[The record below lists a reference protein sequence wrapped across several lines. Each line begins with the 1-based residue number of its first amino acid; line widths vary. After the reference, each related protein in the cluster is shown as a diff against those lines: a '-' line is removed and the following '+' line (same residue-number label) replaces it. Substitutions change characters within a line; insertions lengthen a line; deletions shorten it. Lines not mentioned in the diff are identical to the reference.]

1 MSGSNANT
9 TKCIRLKLVAQKYID
24 RIIMILERYIYRE
37 ILEKLLWIIG
47 LLLLILASNRFVGFL
62 ADAAEGELPGE
73 LVLQMLAMKMLAT
86 LPKLLPISLFVS
98 VTLALS
104 RLAQDREL
112 TIISGTGLAA
122 GFQFRTVFKFA
133 AAFSLVVFVC
143 SFIIAPW
150 AEKGVSELKGRAEQ
164 ESDISGISAG
174 QFKEFSKGD
183 RIVYVEDMTNNNDVM
198 KNVFLQVR
206 QNQDL
211 GVLRS
216 NSARYEFSERTGSRY
231 IAFQHGHRYTGKPG
245 MLDYQIT
252 EYRTY
257 AVLIEQDDESRAL
270 SRLEAVPSLE
280 LLGSTLPKYQAELQW
295 RLSTM
300 LATLL
305 LPMLAV
311 ALTALSFRE
320 TRYVPLFIAIMVY
333 FIYSNLLGISK
344 TLIKRDDLSALI
356 GMWWVHLLL
365 ILTIVAVLKY
375 PRFRYWRRKG
385 IRQAILPGR
394 K

>member
-1 MSGSNANT
+1 
-9 TKCIRLKLVAQKYID
+9 
-24 RIIMILERYIYRE
+24 MILERYIYRE

-73 LVLQMLAMKMLAT
+73 LVLQLLTMKMLAT

-112 TIISGTGLAA
+112 TIISGTGLTL
-122 GFQFRTVFKFA
+122 GFQFKTVLKFA
-133 AAFSLVVFVC
+133 LGFSLLVFIS
-143 SFIIAPW
+143 SFIVGPW
-150 AEKGVSELKGRAEQ
+150 AEKGVSGLKGRAEQ

-183 RIVYVEDMTNNNDVM
+183 RIVYIEDIARGSGLME
-198 KNVFLQVR
+198 NVFLQVR
-206 QNQDL
+206 QHQNL
-211 GVLRS
+211 GVLHS
-216 NSARYEFSERTGSRY
+216 DSARYEFSERTGSRY
-231 IAFQHGHRYTGKPG
+231 IAFQDGHRYVGKPG

-257 AVLIEQDDESRAL
+257 AVLIEQNELTRAVNK
-270 SRLEAVPSLE
+270 LEAVPSLE
-280 LLGSTLPKYQAELQW
+280 LIGSDLPTYKAELQW
-295 RLSTM
+295 RMSYIF
-300 LATLL
+300 ATLL

-311 ALTALSFRE
+311 ALVGLSFRE

-344 TLIKRDDLSALI
+344 TLIKRDDLPAMI

-365 ILTIVAVLKY
+365 VLTIVAILKY
-375 PRFRYWRRKG
+375 PQLRYWRRQD
-385 IRQAILPGR
+385 IRQQILPSQ

>member
-1 MSGSNANT
+1 M
-9 TKCIRLKLVAQKYID
+9 
-24 RIIMILERYIYRE
+24 MILKRYIYRE

-73 LVLQMLAMKMLAT
+73 LVLQMLTMKMLAT

-104 RLAQDREL
+104 RLVQDREL
-112 TIISGTGLAA
+112 TIISGSGLAV
-122 GFQFRTVFKFA
+122 GFQFWTVLRFA
-133 AAFSLVVFVC
+133 AVFSVLVFVC
-143 SFIIAPW
+143 GFIVGPW
-150 AEKGVSELKGRAEQ
+150 AEQGVSELKGRAER

-183 RIVYVEDMTNNNDVM
+183 RIVYVEEMAKNNGVM

-206 QNQDL
+206 QRQDL

-216 NSARYEFSERTGSRY
+216 SSARYEFSERTGSRY
-231 IAFQHGHRYTGKPG
+231 IAFQHGHRYMGKPG
-245 MLDYQIT
+245 ELDYQIT

-257 AVLIEQDDESRAL
+257 AVLIEQDEQSRKFG
-270 SRLEAVPSLE
+270 RLEAVPSLE
-280 LLGSTLPKYQAELQW
+280 LIGSDLPKYQAELQW
-295 RLSTM
+295 RLSYIF
-300 LATLL
+300 ATLL

-311 ALTALSFRE
+311 ALNALSFRE
-320 TRYVPLFIAIMVY
+320 ARYVPLFIAIMVY

-344 TLIKRDDLSALI
+344 TLVKRDDLSALI

-365 ILTIVAVLKY
+365 IITIVAILKF
-375 PRFRYWRRKG
+375 PQFRYWRRRS
-385 IRQAILPGR
+385 IRQPALSVQ